1 MRRDCLR
8 YVDFRCSVIKYR
20 ALGEEIMSMTKKTLV
35 IICACVLF
43 PPTAVMAEAS
53 YEDFLGW
60 LDEHSGA
67 PKDGLSPGLYGRS
80 SVPDLSRY
88 LPPGYIENFEFDELS
103 LELVETE
110 NYVEHAK
117 YQAASK
123 LFENEPKI
131 DPSGELLNYTAG
143 KPFSRQQIE
152 AEKAEN
158 AGWMVAYNH
167 IHRWQRYGYRVENKS
182 FNVAPTK
189 GNKKGNQIKSVMQ
202 GGGHVDRH
210 FDMFYHRVYLSKL
223 ASEPSTNYRMKV
235 DGSKHLLYKEYLEF
249 KSPFDMAGMKF
260 VIERPLDQKKGDQV
274 NSYLPSERRVRRLSA
289 RERADS
295 WVGTNWTLDDFE
307 GFSGL
312 VMDNEWR
319 YLGKKVVLHV
329 TNSKNRTPL
338 SHGNLSLIP
347 LDRWQLR
354 PCYVVEAT
362 PRWKDH
368 PYGRRV
374 IFVDAD
380 TGSIATT
387 LVYDH
392 DGLLWKIFTTQYAHS
407 NELESK
413 EEAYST
419 PRWRGSIALN
429 VRDNNG
435 TIGVSTSPAEY
446 VSVKPSQVRRLFD
459 VSNLSSGR

>member
-1 MRRDCLR
+1 MTA
-8 YVDFRCSVIKYR
+8 IKSFLF
-20 ALGEEIMSMTKKTLV
+20 AAWI
-35 IICACVLF
+35 CVLF
-43 PPTAVMAEAS
+43 LPTAAIAQAS
-53 YEDFLGW
+53 YGGLLSW
-60 LDEHSGA
+60 LDEHSEA
-67 PKDGLSPGLYGRS
+67 PKDGLSPGIYGQS

-88 LPPGYIENFEFDELS
+88 LPPGYAEHFEFKELS
-103 LELVETE
+103 LELAETQ
-110 NYVEHAK
+110 NYAAHSK

-123 LFENEPKI
+123 RFENESKI

-152 AEKAEN
+152 AAKAEN

-210 FDMFYHRVYLSKL
+210 FDMFYQRVYLSKL

-374 IFVDAD
+374 IFIDAD

-387 LVYDH
+387 LVYGH

-407 NELESK
+407 NDLESK

-446 VSVKPSQVRRLFD
+446 ISVKPSQVRRLFD